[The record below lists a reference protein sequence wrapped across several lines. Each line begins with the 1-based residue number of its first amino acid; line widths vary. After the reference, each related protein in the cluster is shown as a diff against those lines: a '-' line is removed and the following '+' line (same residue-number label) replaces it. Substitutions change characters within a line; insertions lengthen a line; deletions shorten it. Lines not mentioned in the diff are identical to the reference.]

1 MRTYQPTRS
10 PFGSAADRSP
20 PLYYSTYPRRPPP
33 RLAYPAGVVR
43 QYPTAPHCEDCFEGG
58 GVRRKFGSFVSYTTA
73 AVADT

>member
-1 MRTYQPTRS
+1 
-10 PFGSAADRSP
+10 
-20 PLYYSTYPRRPPP
+20 
-33 RLAYPAGVVR
+33 VVR